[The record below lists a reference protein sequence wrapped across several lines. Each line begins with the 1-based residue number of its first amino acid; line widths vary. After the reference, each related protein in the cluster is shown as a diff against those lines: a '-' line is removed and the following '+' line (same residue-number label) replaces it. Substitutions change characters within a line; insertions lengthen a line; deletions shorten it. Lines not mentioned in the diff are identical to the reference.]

1 MNPDTTTFTL
11 TKSQL
16 VALSKLQT
24 QGWILHYCD
33 FQHLVGEKAVA
44 VLVEGSQTGI
54 KMYMVVEPDGYT
66 HS

>member
-1 MNPDTTTFTL
+1 MTTDLTQFTL
-11 TKSQL
+11 TRSQL

-33 FQHLVGEKAVA
+33 FMHLVGEKAVA
-44 VLVEGSQTGI
+44 ILVEGSQTGI